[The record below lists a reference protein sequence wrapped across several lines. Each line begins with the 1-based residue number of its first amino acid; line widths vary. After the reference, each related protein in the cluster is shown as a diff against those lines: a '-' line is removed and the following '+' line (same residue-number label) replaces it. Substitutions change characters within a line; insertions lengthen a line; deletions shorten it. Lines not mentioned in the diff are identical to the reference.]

1 MTRVKS
7 FSQNIRQIANLYE
20 PYKPTA
26 KSTNHRTHRTK
37 RTKGGYKR
45 RMERIMYKK
54 KLLKLKLKDLD

>member
-7 FSQNIRQIANLYE
+7 LKFSD
-20 PYKPTA
+20 
-26 KSTNHRTHRTK
+26 HRTHRTK

-54 KLLKLKLKDLD
+54 KLLKLKLKDLE